1 MIAKGHKAT
10 PCITL
15 LLSGQYLSFET
26 SSFVLL
32 KKIILKKMKSFFKRL
47 GDIWLIF
54 GIMLLI
60 FVLIEVFFKFYYL
73 FQSDEDPRLHADC
86 YQNAEWV
93 NDYYK
98 EFYTC
103 NIEEWE
109 SYVYWRR
116 KPFAGNY
123 VNVDVNQRRKTV
135 YENNNSIKLNPDYRI
150 FMFGG
155 STMWGSGVRDE
166 YTIPSLLGSYLNR
179 KGYHVEVIN
188 FGESGYVNTQEVI
201 VLMKELR
208 QKNIPTLVVFY
219 DGINDIFSS
228 FQQGKAGI
236 PQNEFNREKEFN
248 TLISKKRSL
257 LVFLE
262 SLKTLASIR
271 FINDITKPNQDANIS
286 YTDQEL
292 KLLAEETVGLYHENM
307 RLVYSLGEESDFKSI
322 FYWQPTI
329 YNKKNLSDY
338 EKERAFDVEYLKNFM
353 KSVNNY
359 MITNDVNHQS
369 LYYYDISEIFYN
381 EKEPVFIDYCHVS
394 EYGNSVIAKRMAKDI
409 ISILESASEQ
419 ENEKT
424 EVPSPE
430 NVISDGQL

>member
-1 MIAKGHKAT
+1 
-10 PCITL
+10 
-15 LLSGQYLSFET
+15 
-26 SSFVLL
+26 
-32 KKIILKKMKSFFKRL
+32 MKSFFKRL

-54 GIMLLI
+54 GIILLI

-86 YQNAEWV
+86 YQNTEWV
-93 NDYYK
+93 DEYYK
-98 EFYTC
+98 EFSAC
-103 NIEEWE
+103 NVEEWE

-123 VNVDVNQRRKTV
+123 INVDANQRRKTFYV
-135 YENNNSIKLNPDYRI
+135 DDNSIKLNPDYRI

-155 STMWGSGVRDE
+155 STMWGTGVRDE
-166 YTIPSLLGSYLNR
+166 YTIPSLLGSYLSRN
-179 KGYHVEVIN
+179 GYHVEVIN

-201 VLMKELR
+201 ELSMQLR
-208 QKNIPTLVVFY
+208 QKNIPNLVVFY
-219 DGINDIFSS
+219 DGVNDVFSS

-248 TLISKKRSL
+248 VLNSKKRSL

-271 FINDITKPNQDANIS
+271 FINDITKSNQVAEIS

-292 KLLAEETVGLYHENM
+292 KLLALETFDLYQENM
-307 RLVYSLGEESDFKSI
+307 HLVYSLGEESDFKSI
-322 FYWQPTI
+322 FYWQPTVF
-329 YNKKNLSDY
+329 NKRNLSEY
-338 EKERAFDVEYLKNFM
+338 EKERVNEMEYLKSFL

-359 MITNDVNHQS
+359 MITEDVIHQS
-369 LYYYDISEIFYN
+369 LYYYDISEIFYD

-394 EYGNSVIAKRMAKDI
+394 EYGNSVIAKRIAKDI
-409 ISILESASEQ
+409 ISILGSSKEP

-424 EVPSPE
+424 ELPSLE
-430 NVISDGQL
+430 NEGSDESL